1 MRTFTWKAAS
11 NPGGGLPARR
21 RASAG
26 FTLLELL
33 VVASI
38 VAILTSALVLGFAGA
53 GEEQQLRGMAERIGA
68 RVELAR
74 QQALQ
79 RNREWGIYVE
89 ENGYRFAELDPGQG
103 RWVEQTGRPF
113 RADGPTSRV
122 SFRVEV
128 DGFKGQEPEDEG
140 LGDEDPRRRAPPDII
155 LFSSGE
161 VTPFRWHLEPAW
173 DAAPWVL
180 SSDGLAQTSVERD
193 GA

>member
-1 MRTFTWKAAS
+1 MRTFIWKAAS
-11 NPGGGLPARR
+11 HPRGGVPARR
-21 RASAG
+21 SPAG

-38 VAILTSALVLGFAGA
+38 VAILTGALVLGFAGA

-89 ENGYRFAELDPGQG
+89 ENGYRFAELDPEQG
-103 RWVEQTGRPF
+103 RWIEQAGRPF
-113 RADGPTSRV
+113 SADGPTQRI

-128 DGFKGQEPEDEG
+128 DGFESQQSEG
-140 LGDEDPRRRAPPDII
+140 EAFGDEDPRRRAPPDII

-161 VTPFRWHLEPAW
+161 VTPFRWHLQPAW
-173 DAAPWVL
+173 DSAPWVV
-180 SSDGLAQTSVERD
+180 SSDGLAQISVERA